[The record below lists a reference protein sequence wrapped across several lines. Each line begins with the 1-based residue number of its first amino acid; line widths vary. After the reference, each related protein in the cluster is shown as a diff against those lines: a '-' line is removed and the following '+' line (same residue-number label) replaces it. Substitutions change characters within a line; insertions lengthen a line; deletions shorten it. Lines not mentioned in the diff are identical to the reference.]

1 MSLVVSLKEMRDA
14 STAWYS
20 AADRLRT
27 ASEMAVELKI
37 SRLQAGIFQIPWDK
51 YIYVANYI
59 ADRLNEGAAEAESI
73 GAVLRDSADTYE
85 REDRAVAASLDGS
98 GPVRG
103 N

>member
-1 MSLVVSLKEMRDA
+1 MSLVVSLKEM
-14 STAWYS
+14 
-20 AADRLRT
+20 
-27 ASEMAVELKI
+27 
-37 SRLQAGIFQIPWDK
+37 
-51 YIYVANYI
+51 
-59 ADRLNEGAAEAESI
+59 LNEGAAEAESI